1 MASRCKS
8 SVIYC
13 VFLLKLSREL
23 TSRQLG
29 YIPPKPLSPQELLR
43 SLQHI
48 NTELSI
54 RLNLHEKLPSSFR
67 DFSIGSGRATFQVRD
82 EFEVELSIADQDP
95 QSQFYFIDF
104 RFGFSPISAEVPNG
118 FLRDEIERRTNDA
131 LKREGLS
138 GCYDFLHD
146 LVLTH
151 KLNILKHQAYEM
163 ARGLW
168 SQNLKVEAVHRS
180 LVVQYWL
187 NRPGGK
193 NWIELGVKRGN
204 SKNPSPRPNKIS
216 PHIALRWFRSGKE
229 VPIVK
234 VNLQLGD
241 LSLQRILS
249 QVIAM
254 HTSFIFEQTA
264 NRLRVGLIYSNRLLN
279 LKNVPSVTEPLDATL
294 LVQLTTS
301 KAVKLI
307 QEPVTGRFALLPS
320 SPLYSLVDQRLN
332 SLQDPAGEATVQL
345 ANLRAVVSVEEV
357 DMHALSYGWEV
368 IKSLNPGQEAM
379 RRLFPRETLRITLF
393 RGKSW
398 SQAWIL
404 AFTASLMKDTW
415 WVVELEDRNAEI
427 EPGTI
432 LGNSTLRPGPNF
444 KNAFEVRMKELKSLI
459 TEPSYSTLAQV
470 EHAAASM
477 ISQYID
483 TRELKAR
490 KVPHGLRPLPPG
502 APGPCSAILHLKLPS
517 HPNART
523 PRGHVSISPHCVGDT
538 LSLAFKSI
546 DPATHQAVHTVRAYL
561 RNPIPNIKDLTSN
574 LDYLSFH
581 PTSGFFSFRL
591 LTSVGEVTIPPLLDR
606 LASIERLI
614 QFLAVIRQHNL
625 PCKSV
630 SLDKLIFVYPI
641 AMSRLKATIHFSLD
655 EPMHISLEKGNPH
668 LRIQDFLNEHLQSQN
683 DGLGQTI
690 KILGSTLPLLDAFT
704 AIESAHATDNV
715 HIFPRSAIWYQIHYQ
730 SPKGRFDLKL
740 RRKGDNPMWH
750 IKDVLKLEERTEAVE
765 QAMKSIKEGRGT
777 GWWGMNGGIV
787 AEFTGIR
794 RLLRQIDDI
803 YRAAAIHTPALASA
817 AAPAPAPAVTVAA
830 PPPHSSL
837 PPPLAQQ
844 IQQQPPPPKYH
855 NRMLGGSA
863 APIPPPPQPLLQQT
877 APVAPMG
884 SRKRKAEDEP
894 SRLD

>member
-1 MASRCKS
+1 M
-8 SVIYC
+8 
-13 VFLLKLSREL
+13 
-23 TSRQLG
+23 
-29 YIPPKPLSPQELLR
+29 
-43 SLQHI
+43 
-48 NTELSI
+48 
-54 RLNLHEKLPSSFR
+54 
-67 DFSIGSGRATFQVRD
+67 RD

-104 RFGFSPISAEVPNG
+104 RFGFSPISAEVPTG
-118 FLRDEIERRTNDA
+118 FLRDEIERRTNNA

-138 GCYDFLHD
+138 GCYDFLHG

-163 ARGLW
+163 VRGLW
-168 SQNLKVEAVHRS
+168 SQNLKVEGVHRS

-193 NWIELGVKRGN
+193 NWIELGVKRGS
-204 SKNPSPRPNKIS
+204 SKNPSARPIKNS
-216 PHIALRWFRSGKE
+216 PYIALRWFRNGKE
-229 VPIVK
+229 VPVVK
-234 VNLQLGD
+234 ANLHLGD

-254 HTSFIFEQTA
+254 HTSFIFEQIA

-301 KAVKLI
+301 KAVKII

-320 SPLYSLVDQRLN
+320 SSLYSHVEQRLN
-332 SLQDPAGEATVQL
+332 SLQDPAGEATTHL

-357 DMHALSYGWEV
+357 EMRALSYGWEV
-368 IKSLNPGQEAM
+368 IRSLNPVQEAM
-379 RRLFPRETLRITLF
+379 RRLFPRKTLKIALF
-393 RGKSW
+393 RRKSW

-415 WVVELEDRNAEI
+415 WVVELGDRKAEV
-427 EPGTI
+427 EPGII
-432 LGNSTLRPGPNF
+432 LGNSALRAGSNF
-444 KNAFEVRMKELKSLI
+444 KSAFEVRMKELKSLI

-483 TRELKAR
+483 MRELKAR
-490 KVPHGLRPLPPG
+490 KVPHGLRLLPPG
-502 APGPCSAILHLKLPS
+502 ASGPCSAILHMSLPS

-523 PRGHVSISPHCVGDT
+523 PRRHVSISPHCVGDT
-538 LSLAFKSI
+538 IALAFGSI
-546 DPATHQAVHTVRAYL
+546 DPATHQAVHTVRACL

-574 LDYLSFH
+574 LDHLSFH

-630 SLDKLIFVYPI
+630 SLNNLKFVYPV
-641 AMSRLKATIHFSLD
+641 AMSRLKATIHFSSD

-668 LRIQDFLNEHLQSQN
+668 LRIQDFLNEHLQSD
-683 DGLGQTI
+683 DGLSQTI

-704 AIESAHATDNV
+704 AIESAHTTDNV
-715 HIFPRSAIWYQIHYQ
+715 HVFPRSVIWYQIHYQ

-740 RRKGDNPMWH
+740 RRKGDIPMWH
-750 IKDVLKLEERTEAVE
+750 IKDVLKPEERTETVE

-787 AEFTGIR
+787 AEFIGVR

-803 YRAAAIHTPALASA
+803 YRAAAVPTPALASA
-817 AAPAPAPAVTVAA
+817 AAPAPAPALAPTVAVAA
-830 PPPHSSL
+830 PPPPSLL
-837 PPPLAQQ
+837 PPSLAQQ
-844 IQQQPPPPKYH
+844 KQQQPPPPKQH
-855 NRMLGGSA
+855 NRMFGGNA
-863 APIPPPPQPLLQQT
+863 APVPPPPPQPLPPQT
-877 APVAPMG
+877 APVALMG

>member
-1 MASRCKS
+1 M
-8 SVIYC
+8 
-13 VFLLKLSREL
+13 
-23 TSRQLG
+23 
-29 YIPPKPLSPQELLR
+29 
-43 SLQHI
+43 
-48 NTELSI
+48 
-54 RLNLHEKLPSSFR
+54 
-67 DFSIGSGRATFQVRD
+67 RD
-82 EFEVELSIADQDP
+82 EFEVELSIADKDP

-104 RFGFSPISAEVPNG
+104 RFAFSPISAEVPTG

-168 SQNLKVEAVHRS
+168 SQNLKVEGVHRS

-193 NWIELGVKRGN
+193 NWIELGVKGGN
-204 SKNPSPRPNKIS
+204 SKNPSARPNKNS

-229 VPIVK
+229 VLTVK
-234 VNLQLGD
+234 ANLHLGE

-264 NRLRVGLIYSNRLLN
+264 NRLRDGLIYSNRLLN

-320 SPLYSLVDQRLN
+320 SPLYSHVEQRLN
-332 SLQDPAGEATVQL
+332 SLQDPAGEATAQL
-345 ANLRAVVSVEEV
+345 ANLRAVVSIEEV
-357 DMHALSYGWEV
+357 EMRAQSYGWEV
-368 IKSLNPGQEAM
+368 IKSLNPGQEVM

-393 RGKSW
+393 RRKSW

-404 AFTASLMKDTW
+404 AFTASLTKDTW
-415 WVVELEDRNAEI
+415 WVVELGDRKAEVESGI
-427 EPGTI
+427 I
-432 LGNSTLRPGPNF
+432 LGNSALRTGPSF

-470 EHAAASM
+470 EHTAASM

-502 APGPCSAILHLKLPS
+502 TPGPCSAILHLSLPS
-517 HPNART
+517 HPNAKT
-523 PRGHVSISPHCVGDT
+523 PRRHVSITPNCVGDNIA
-538 LSLAFKSI
+538 LAFGNI
-546 DPATHQAVHTVRAYL
+546 DPATHQAVHTVRARL
-561 RNPIPNIKDLTSN
+561 RNPIPNIPDLTSN
-574 LDYLSFH
+574 LDHLSFH

-591 LTSVGEVTIPPLLDR
+591 LTSVGEVTIPSLLDR

-625 PCKSV
+625 PCKSI
-630 SLDKLIFVYPI
+630 SLNNLNFVYPV
-641 AMSRLKATIHFSLD
+641 AMSRLKATIHFSSD

-704 AIESAHATDNV
+704 AIESAHTTDNV

-730 SPKGRFDLKL
+730 IPKGRFDLKL
-740 RRKGDNPMWH
+740 RRKGDIPMWH
-750 IKDVLKLEERTEAVE
+750 IKDVLRPEERTEAVE

-787 AEFTGIR
+787 AEFIGIR

-803 YRAAAIHTPALASA
+803 YRAAAIPTPALASA
-817 AAPAPAPAVTVAA
+817 VAPAPAPAPAPTPAPPVAVAA
-830 PPPHSSL
+830 PPLPL
-837 PPPLAQQ
+837 PLPLPPPPPPPLAQQ
-844 IQQQPPPPKYH
+844 KQQQLPPPKQH
-855 NRMLGGSA
+855 NRILGGIA
-863 APIPPPPQPLLQQT
+863 APIPPPPQLLPPQT

-894 SRLD
+894 LRLD

>member
-1 MASRCKS
+1 M
-8 SVIYC
+8 
-13 VFLLKLSREL
+13 
-23 TSRQLG
+23 
-29 YIPPKPLSPQELLR
+29 
-43 SLQHI
+43 
-48 NTELSI
+48 
-54 RLNLHEKLPSSFR
+54 
-67 DFSIGSGRATFQVRD
+67 RD

-95 QSQFYFIDF
+95 QSQFYFVDF
-104 RFGFSPISAEVPNG
+104 RFGFSPVSAELPNG

-138 GCYDFLHD
+138 GCYEFLHD

-168 SQNLKVEAVHRS
+168 SQNLKVEGVHRS

-193 NWIELGVKRGN
+193 NWIELGIKRGN
-204 SKNPSPRPNKIS
+204 SKNLSTRLNKIS

-229 VPIVK
+229 VPMAK
-234 VNLQLGD
+234 ANLHLGD

-264 NRLRVGLIYSNRLLN
+264 NRLRVGLIYSNRVLN
-279 LKNVPSVTEPLDATL
+279 LKNVPSVTEPLDAAL
-294 LVQLTTS
+294 LLQLTTS

-320 SPLYSLVDQRLN
+320 SPLYSRVEQRLN
-332 SLQDPAGEATVQL
+332 SLQDPASEAIAQL
-345 ANLRAVVSVEEV
+345 AILRALISAEEV
-357 DMHALSYGWEV
+357 EMRALGYGWEV

-379 RRLFPRETLRITLF
+379 RLLFPRETIRITFF
-393 RGKSW
+393 RRKSW

-415 WVVELEDRNAEI
+415 WVVELGDIKDEVK
-427 EPGTI
+427 PGTI
-432 LGNSTLRPGPNF
+432 LGKPTLPAGPNF
-444 KNAFEVRMKELKSLI
+444 RNAFEVRMKGLKSLI

-470 EHAAASM
+470 EHTAASM

-490 KVPHGLRPLPPG
+490 KVPHRLRPLPSG
-502 APGPCSAILHLKLPS
+502 RPGPSSAILNLSLPS
-517 HPNART
+517 HPNASTLRQ
-523 PRGHVSISPHCVGDT
+523 HVSISPHCFGDT
-538 LSLAFKSI
+538 VALAFQSI
-546 DPATHQAVHTVRAYL
+546 DPATHQAIHTVRACL
-561 RNPIPNIKDLTSN
+561 RNPIPNIKDLTSS
-574 LDYLSFH
+574 LDHLNFH

-591 LTSVGEVTIPPLLDR
+591 LTSIGEVTIPLLLDR

-614 QFLAVIRQHNL
+614 QFLAVIRRHNL

-630 SLDKLIFVYPI
+630 SLTNLKFVYPV
-641 AMSRLKATIHFSLD
+641 AMSGLKATIYFPTD

-668 LRIQDFLNEHLQSQN
+668 LRIQDFLNEHLRSHK

-690 KILGSTLPLLDAFT
+690 KILGSTLPLLEAFT
-704 AIESAHATDNV
+704 EIESAHTTDDV
-715 HIFPRSAIWYQIHYQ
+715 HIFPRSAIWYQVRYEN
-730 SPKGRFDLKL
+730 PKGRFDLKL
-740 RRKGDNPMWH
+740 RRKGDSPMWH
-750 IKDVLKLEERTEAVE
+750 IKDLLKPEERTEVVE

-787 AEFTGIR
+787 AEFTDAG

-803 YRAAAIHTPALASA
+803 YRAATI
-817 AAPAPAPAVTVAA
+817 PAPAVALAA
-830 PPPHSSL
+830 P

-844 IQQQPPPPKYH
+844 KQQQPEPPKQH
-855 NRMLGGSA
+855 KGLLGGNV
-863 APIPPPPQPLLQQT
+863 PIPPPTLPQLPPQQR

-884 SRKRKAEDEP
+884 SRKRKADGEP
-894 SRLD
+894 LVRD

>member
-1 MASRCKS
+1 M
-8 SVIYC
+8 
-13 VFLLKLSREL
+13 
-23 TSRQLG
+23 
-29 YIPPKPLSPQELLR
+29 
-43 SLQHI
+43 
-48 NTELSI
+48 
-54 RLNLHEKLPSSFR
+54 
-67 DFSIGSGRATFQVRD
+67 RD

-95 QSQFYFIDF
+95 QSQFYFVDF
-104 RFGFSPISAEVPNG
+104 RFGFSPVSAELPKG

-138 GCYDFLHD
+138 GCYEFLHD

-168 SQNLKVEAVHRS
+168 SQNLKVEGVHRS

-193 NWIELGVKRGN
+193 NWIELGIKRGN
-204 SKNPSPRPNKIS
+204 SKNPSTRPNKIS

-229 VPIVK
+229 IPIAK
-234 VNLQLGD
+234 ANLHLGD

-264 NRLRVGLIYSNRLLN
+264 NRLRFGLIYSSRLLK
-279 LKNVPSVTEPLDATL
+279 LKTAPSVTEPLDATL

-320 SPLYSLVDQRLN
+320 SPLYSLAEQRLN
-332 SLQDPAGEATVQL
+332 ILQDPASEATAQL
-345 ANLRAVVSVEEV
+345 AHLRALVSVDEV
-357 DMHALSYGWEV
+357 EMRALSYGWEV

-379 RRLFPRETLRITLF
+379 RRLFPQETLRIRFF
-393 RGKSW
+393 RRKSW

-404 AFTASLMKDTW
+404 AFAASLMKDTW
-415 WVVELEDRNAEI
+415 WVVELGDRKDEV

-432 LGNSTLRPGPNF
+432 LGNPTLRTGPNF
-444 KNAFEVRMKELKSLI
+444 KNAFEVQMKELKPLI

-470 EHAAASM
+470 EHTAASM

-483 TRELKAR
+483 TRELRVR
-490 KVPHGLRPLPPG
+490 KVPHGLRPLPSG
-502 APGPCSAILHLKLPS
+502 SPGPVSAILDLSLPS
-517 HPNART
+517 QPNAST
-523 PRGHVSISPHCVGDT
+523 PRQHISIFPNCFGDT
-538 LSLAFKSI
+538 IALAFQSI
-546 DPATHQAVHTVRAYL
+546 DPATHQAIHTVRACL

-574 LDYLSFH
+574 VDHLSFH
-581 PTSGFFSFRL
+581 PTSGSFSFRL
-591 LTSVGEVTIPPLLDR
+591 LTSVGEVTIPLLLDR

-614 QFLAVIRQHNL
+614 QSLAVIRQHNL

-630 SLDKLIFVYPI
+630 SLTYLKFVYPV
-641 AMSRLKATIHFSLD
+641 AMSRLKATIHFSSN

-690 KILGSTLPLLDAFT
+690 KILGSTLPLLDTFT
-704 AIESAHATDNV
+704 AIESAHTTDDV
-715 HIFPRSAIWYQIHYQ
+715 HIFPRSAIWYQIHYEN
-730 SPKGRFDLKL
+730 PKGRFDLKL

-750 IKDVLKLEERTEAVE
+750 IKDVLKPEERTEAVE

-803 YRAAAIHTPALASA
+803 YRAATT
-817 AAPAPAPAVTVAA
+817 PAPAVALAV
-830 PPPHSSL
+830 PPPLPYPL

-844 IQQQPPPPKYH
+844 KQHQPEPPKQH
-855 NRMLGGSA
+855 KGLLGGN
-863 APIPPPPQPLLQQT
+863 APIPPPPLPQLPLQQT

-884 SRKRKAEDEP
+884 SRKRKADDGP
-894 SRLD
+894 IILD

>member
-1 MASRCKS
+1 M
-8 SVIYC
+8 
-13 VFLLKLSREL
+13 
-23 TSRQLG
+23 
-29 YIPPKPLSPQELLR
+29 
-43 SLQHI
+43 
-48 NTELSI
+48 
-54 RLNLHEKLPSSFR
+54 
-67 DFSIGSGRATFQVRD
+67 RD

-104 RFGFSPISAEVPNG
+104 RFGFSPIPAEVPTG
-118 FLRDEIERRTNDA
+118 FLRDEIERRTNDT

-168 SQNLKVEAVHRS
+168 SQNLKVEGVHRS

-193 NWIELGVKRGN
+193 NWIELGIRRGN
-204 SKNPSPRPNKIS
+204 SKNPSARPNKIS

-229 VPIVK
+229 VPIVNAK
-234 VNLQLGD
+234 LHLGD
-241 LSLQRILS
+241 LSLLRILS

-279 LKNVPSVTEPLDATL
+279 LKNVPSVTEPLNAAL

-320 SPLYSLVDQRLN
+320 SPLYSLVEQRLN
-332 SLQDPAGEATVQL
+332 SLQDPAGEATAQL
-345 ANLRAVVSVEEV
+345 ASLRAVVSVEEV
-357 DMHALSYGWEV
+357 DMRALSYGWEV

-379 RRLFPRETLRITLF
+379 RRLFPRETLKITFF
-393 RGKSW
+393 RRKSW

-415 WVVELEDRNAEI
+415 WVVELGDRKAEV
-427 EPGTI
+427 ELGNI
-432 LGNSTLRPGPNF
+432 LGNSASRAGPSF

-459 TEPSYSTLAQV
+459 TETSYSTLAQV
-470 EHAAASM
+470 EHTAASM

-483 TRELKAR
+483 SRELKAR
-490 KVPHGLRPLPPG
+490 KVPHGLRTLPPG
-502 APGPCSAILHLKLPS
+502 APGPRSAILHLSLAS
-517 HPNART
+517 QANTRT
-523 PRGHVSISPHCVGDT
+523 PRRHVSISSHCVGDT
-538 LSLAFKSI
+538 IAVAFSGI
-546 DPATHQAVHTVRAYL
+546 DPTTHQAIHTVRACL

-574 LDYLSFH
+574 LDHLSFH
-581 PTSGFFSFRL
+581 PTSGCFSFRL
-591 LTSVGEVTIPPLLDR
+591 LTSVGEVTIPSLLDR

-630 SLDKLIFVYPI
+630 SLNNLKFVYPI
-641 AMSRLKATIHFSLD
+641 AMSRLKATIHFSSD

-704 AIESAHATDNV
+704 AIESAHTADNV
-715 HIFPRSAIWYQIHYQ
+715 HIFPRSAIWYQLHYE

-740 RRKGDNPMWH
+740 RRKGDIPMWH
-750 IKDVLKLEERTEAVE
+750 IKDALKPEERTEAVE

-777 GWWGMNGGIV
+777 GWWGMNGGVV
-787 AEFTGIR
+787 ADFIGIR

-803 YRAAAIHTPALASA
+803 YRAAAIPTPALASA
-817 AAPAPAPAVTVAA
+817 AAPAPAPAVAVAVAA
-830 PPPHSSL
+830 PPPKRSL

-844 IQQQPPPPKYH
+844 KQQQPPPLKQH
-855 NRMLGGSA
+855 NRMLGGNA
-863 APIPPPPQPLLQQT
+863 APPLLQLLPPQT

>member
-1 MASRCKS
+1 M
-8 SVIYC
+8 
-13 VFLLKLSREL
+13 
-23 TSRQLG
+23 
-29 YIPPKPLSPQELLR
+29 
-43 SLQHI
+43 
-48 NTELSI
+48 
-54 RLNLHEKLPSSFR
+54 
-67 DFSIGSGRATFQVRD
+67 RD
-82 EFEVELSIADQDP
+82 EFEVELSIADKDP

-104 RFGFSPISAEVPNG
+104 RFGFSPISAEVPTG

-168 SQNLKVEAVHRS
+168 SQNLKVEGVHRS

-204 SKNPSPRPNKIS
+204 SKNPLARHSQNS

-229 VPIVK
+229 VPTVK
-234 VNLQLGD
+234 ANLHLGE

-254 HTSFIFEQTA
+254 HTSFIFERTA
-264 NRLRVGLIYSNRLLN
+264 NRLKDGLIYSNRLLN

-320 SPLYSLVDQRLN
+320 SPLYSQVEQRLN
-332 SLQDPAGEATVQL
+332 SLQDPASEASAQF
-345 ANLRAVVSVEEV
+345 AKLRAVVSVEEV
-357 DMHALSYGWEV
+357 EMRAQSYGWEV
-368 IKSLNPGQEAM
+368 IKSLNLGQEAM

-393 RGKSW
+393 RRTSW

-404 AFTASLMKDTW
+404 AFTASLTKDTW
-415 WVVELEDRNAEI
+415 WVVELGDRKAEVDSGI
-427 EPGTI
+427 I
-432 LGNSTLRPGPNF
+432 LGNSAVRAGPNF

-470 EHAAASM
+470 EHSAASM

-490 KVPHGLRPLPPG
+490 KTPHGLRPLPPG
-502 APGPCSAILHLKLPS
+502 APGSCSAILHLSLPS

-523 PRGHVSISPHCVGDT
+523 PRRHVSNSPNCVSDT
-538 LSLAFKSI
+538 IALAFGNI
-546 DPATHQAVHTVRAYL
+546 DPVTHQAVHTVHARL

-574 LDYLSFH
+574 LDHLSFH
-581 PTSGFFSFRL
+581 PTSGSFSFRL
-591 LTSVGEVTIPPLLDR
+591 LTSVGEVTIPSLLDR

-614 QFLAVIRQHNL
+614 HFLSVVRLHNL
-625 PCKSV
+625 PCKSI
-630 SLDKLIFVYPI
+630 SLNNLIFIYPV
-641 AMSRLKATIHFSLD
+641 AMSRLKATIHFSSD

-704 AIESAHATDNV
+704 AIESAHTADNV
-715 HIFPRSAIWYQIHYQ
+715 HILPRSAIWYQIHYQ

-740 RRKGDNPMWH
+740 RRKGDIPMWH
-750 IKDVLKLEERTEAVE
+750 IKDVLRPEERTEAVE

-787 AEFTGIR
+787 AEFIGIR
-794 RLLRQIDDI
+794 RLLREIDDI
-803 YRAAAIHTPALASA
+803 YRASAIPTPAVASVVVPASAPASA
-817 AAPAPAPAVTVAA
+817 AALTTTPAPASAPAVAA
-830 PPPHSSL
+830 PPLPLPL
-837 PPPLAQQ
+837 PPPLVQKK
-844 IQQQPPPPKYH
+844 QQQPPPPKQH
-855 NRMLGGSA
+855 NRMLGGNA
-863 APIPPPPQPLLQQT
+863 TPIPPPPQLLPPQT

-894 SRLD
+894 IRLD

>member
-1 MASRCKS
+1 MC
-8 SVIYC
+8 
-13 VFLLKLSREL
+13 FLLKLSREL
-23 TSRQLG
+23 TKRQLG

-54 RLNLHEKLPSSFR
+54 RLNLHEKLPPSFR

-104 RFGFSPISAEVPNG
+104 RFGFSPISAEVPTG

-168 SQNLKVEAVHRS
+168 SQNLKVEGVHRS

-204 SKNPSPRPNKIS
+204 SKNPSALPNKIS

-234 VNLQLGD
+234 ANLHLGD

-264 NRLRVGLIYSNRLLN
+264 NKLRVGLIYSNRLLN

-294 LVQLTTS
+294 LLQLTTS

-320 SPLYSLVDQRLN
+320 SPLYSHVEQRLN
-332 SLQDPAGEATVQL
+332 SLQDPAGEAAAQL
-345 ANLRAVVSVEEV
+345 ASLRAVVSVEEV
-357 DMHALSYGWEV
+357 EMRAVSYGWE

-393 RGKSW
+393 RRKSW

-415 WVVELEDRNAEI
+415 WVVELGDRKAEV

-432 LGNSTLRPGPNF
+432 LGNSALRAGTKF
-444 KNAFEVRMKELKSLI
+444 KNAFEVRMKGLKSLI

-502 APGPCSAILHLKLPS
+502 APGSCSAILHLYLPS

-523 PRGHVSISPHCVGDT
+523 PRRHVSISRHSVGDT
-538 LSLAFKSI
+538 IALAFGSI
-546 DPATHQAVHTVRAYL
+546 DPATHQAVHTVHACL

-574 LDYLSFH
+574 LDHLSFH

-591 LTSVGEVTIPPLLDR
+591 FTSVGEVTIPPLLDR

-614 QFLAVIRQHNL
+614 QLLAVIRQHNL

-630 SLDKLIFVYPI
+630 SLDNLKFVYPV
-641 AMSRLKATIHFSLD
+641 AMSRLKATIHFSSD

-704 AIESAHATDNV
+704 AIESAHRTDNV

-740 RRKGDNPMWH
+740 RRKGDIPMWH
-750 IKDVLKLEERTEAVE
+750 IKDVLKPEERTEAVE

-787 AEFTGIR
+787 AEFIGIR

-803 YRAAAIHTPALASA
+803 YRAAAIPTPALASA
-817 AAPAPAPAVTVAA
+817 AASAPAPAPAVAVAVAA
-830 PPPHSSL
+830 PPPPTLL
-837 PPPLAQQ
+837 PPSLAQQ
-844 IQQQPPPPKYH
+844 KQQQPAPLKQH
-855 NRMLGGSA
+855 NRMLGGNT
-863 APIPPPPQPLLQQT
+863 APIAPPQPLLQQT

-894 SRLD
+894 

>member
-1 MASRCKS
+1 M
-8 SVIYC
+8 
-13 VFLLKLSREL
+13 
-23 TSRQLG
+23 
-29 YIPPKPLSPQELLR
+29 
-43 SLQHI
+43 
-48 NTELSI
+48 
-54 RLNLHEKLPSSFR
+54 
-67 DFSIGSGRATFQVRD
+67 RD
-82 EFEVELSIADQDP
+82 EFELELSIADQDP
-95 QSQFYFIDF
+95 QSQFYFVDF
-104 RFGFSPISAEVPNG
+104 RFGFSPVSAELPNG
-118 FLRDEIERRTNDA
+118 FLRDEIERRTNDV

-138 GCYDFLHD
+138 GCYEFLHD

-151 KLNILKHQAYEM
+151 KLNILKHQAYDM
-163 ARGLW
+163 VRGLW
-168 SQNLKVEAVHRS
+168 SQNLKVEGVHRS

-193 NWIELGVKRGN
+193 NWIELGIKRRS
-204 SKNPSPRPNKIS
+204 SKTSSTRPNKIS

-229 VPIVK
+229 VPIAK
-234 VNLQLGD
+234 ANLRLGD

-264 NRLRVGLIYSNRLLN
+264 NRLKVGLIYSSRLLN
-279 LKNVPSVTEPLDATL
+279 LKNVPSVTKPLDATL

-301 KAVKLI
+301 KVVKLI

-320 SPLYSLVDQRLN
+320 SPLYSRVEQRLN
-332 SLQDPAGEATVQL
+332 SLQDPASEAIAQL
-345 ANLRAVVSVEEV
+345 ASLRAVVSVEEV
-357 DMHALSYGWEV
+357 EMRALSYGWEV
-368 IKSLNPGQEAM
+368 IKSLNPGQGAI
-379 RRLFPRETLRITLF
+379 RRLFPRDTGGIKFF
-393 RGKSW
+393 RGRGW
-398 SQAWIL
+398 SQVWIL

-415 WVVELEDRNAEI
+415 WVVELEDRKDEV

-432 LGNSTLRPGPNF
+432 LGNPTLRAGPNF

-490 KVPHGLRPLPPG
+490 KVPHGLRPLPSG
-502 APGPCSAILHLKLPS
+502 SPGPCSAILDLSLPS
-517 HPNART
+517 HPNASS
-523 PRGHVSISPHCVGDT
+523 PRQHVSSSPHCFGDT
-538 LSLAFKSI
+538 IALAFQSI
-546 DPATHQAVHTVRAYL
+546 DPVTHKAIHTVRACL

-574 LDYLSFH
+574 LEHLSFH

-591 LTSVGEVTIPPLLDR
+591 LTSVGEVTIPLLLDR

-614 QFLAVIRQHNL
+614 QFLVVIRQHNL
-625 PCKSV
+625 PCKSI
-630 SLDKLIFVYPI
+630 SLTKLRFVYPI
-641 AMSRLKATIHFSLD
+641 AMSRLKATIHFSSD

-690 KILGSTLPLLDAFT
+690 RILGSTLPLLDAFT
-704 AIESAHATDNV
+704 AIESAHTTDGV

-730 SPKGRFDLKL
+730 NPKGRFDLKL

-750 IKDVLKLEERTEAVE
+750 IKDVLRQEERTVVVE

-777 GWWGMNGGIV
+777 GWCGMNGGIV
-787 AEFTGIR
+787 AEFTAIK

-803 YRAAAIHTPALASA
+803 YRDAATSVSAVAL
-817 AAPAPAPAVTVAA
+817 AA
-830 PPPHSSL
+830 PPPLSSPL
-837 PPPLAQQ
+837 PPPLAQKK
-844 IQQQPPPPKYH
+844 QQQPEHPKQH
-855 NRMLGGSA
+855 KGFLGSNP
-863 APIPPPPQPLLQQT
+863 PIPPPPLQLPPQQT

-884 SRKRKAEDEP
+884 SRKRKAEDE
-894 SRLD
+894 